1 LQTAPQ
7 KGIEADMRFRA
18 YSVHLFTAAGA
29 SLAMLALLEAA
40 QQDWAMMTIWL
51 TVAFIVDGIDGPLA
65 RRYDVTTNAPVI
77 DGVLLDLIIDFLTY
91 VMIPAY
97 ALYGSGLLPGW
108 PGWLVVLL
116 IPFASSLYFS
126 DTRMK
131 TADKSFRGF
140 PGCWNMVALATLV
153 IVPPPPVIL
162 GIVLVLSAAQFLNLK
177 FVHPVRTARW
187 RFVSLPVA
195 LVWVSSI
202 AYAAWTDFA
211 SNPTLTTVVT
221 VTSIYLLAAGIA
233 QQIIYDRGYAR

>member
-1 LQTAPQ
+1 
-7 KGIEADMRFRA
+7 MRIRA

-65 RRYDVTTNAPVI
+65 RRYGVTENAPII

-97 ALYGSGLLPGW
+97 ALYGSGLMPGW
-108 PGWLVVLL
+108 SGWLVVLL
-116 IPFASSLYFS
+116 IPFASALYFS

-140 PGCWNMVALATLV
+140 PGCWNMVTLALLV
-153 IVPPPPVIL
+153 MVPPWEVIL
-162 GIVLVLSAAQFLNLK
+162 GLVIALSVAQFLDLK

-187 RFVSLPVA
+187 RVVTFPVA
-195 LVWVSSI
+195 VIWTGAI
-202 AYAAWTDFA
+202 AFAAWTGFA
-211 SNPTLTTVVT
+211 PNPLLTSVVT
-221 VTSIYLLAAGIA
+221 VTSLYLLLAGIA
-233 QQIIYDRGYAR
+233 QQVIPARA

>member
-1 LQTAPQ
+1 
-7 KGIEADMRFRA
+7 MRFRA
-18 YSVHLFTAAGA
+18 YSVHLFTAVGA

-97 ALYGSGLLPGW
+97 ALYGSGLMPGW
-108 PGWLVVLL
+108 SGWLVVLL
-116 IPFASSLYFS
+116 IPFASSLYFA

-140 PGCWNMVALATLV
+140 PGCWNMVALAMLV
-153 IVPPPPVIL
+153 IEPPWWVIL
-162 GIVLVLSAAQFLNLK
+162 GLVLALSAAQFLNLK

-187 RFVSLPVA
+187 RFLSLPIAILWVA
-195 LVWVSSI
+195 AI
-202 AYAAWTDFA
+202 AFAAWTGFA
-211 SNPTLTTVVT
+211 PNPALTSVVM
-221 VTSIYLLAAGIA
+221 VTSIYLAVAGIA
-233 QQIIYDRGYAR
+233 QQVIYDRGYAR

>member
-1 LQTAPQ
+1 
-7 KGIEADMRFRA
+7 MRFRA

-40 QQDWAMMTIWL
+40 EQDWAMMTIWL

-108 PGWLVVLL
+108 TGWFVVLL

-140 PGCWNMVALATLV
+140 PGCWNMVALAMLV
-153 IVPPPPVIL
+153 IVPPWWVIL
-162 GIVLVLSAAQFLNLK
+162 GLVVVLSAAQFLNLK

-187 RFVSLPVA
+187 RAVSLPVA
-195 LVWVSSI
+195 LVWTGAI
-202 AYAAWTDFA
+202 ACAAWGGFE
-211 SNPTLTTVVT
+211 SNVILDLIVT
-221 VTSIYLLAAGIA
+221 ATSIYLLSAGIA

>member
-1 LQTAPQ
+1 
-7 KGIEADMRFRA
+7 MRIRA

-65 RRYDVTTNAPVI
+65 RRYSVTENAPII

-108 PGWLVVLL
+108 SGWIVVLL
-116 IPFASSLYFS
+116 IPFASALYFS

-140 PGCWNMVALATLV
+140 PGCWNMVVLALLV
-153 IVPPPPVIL
+153 IVPPWEVIL
-162 GIVLVLSAAQFLNLK
+162 GLVIALCIAQFLNLK

-187 RFVSLPVA
+187 RMVTLPVA
-195 LVWVSSI
+195 LLWTGAI
-202 AYAAWTDFA
+202 AFAAWTGFA
-211 SNPTLTTVVT
+211 PSPLLTGVVT
-221 VTSIYLLAAGIA
+221 ATSVYLLLAGVV
-233 QQIIYDRGYAR
+233 QQLVPVRGQA

>member
-1 LQTAPQ
+1 
-7 KGIEADMRFRA
+7 MRIRA
-18 YSVHLFTAAGA
+18 YSVHLFTAIGA

-65 RRYDVTTNAPVI
+65 RRYDVTENAPII

-108 PGWLVVLL
+108 SGWIVVLL
-116 IPFASSLYFS
+116 IPFASALYFA

-131 TADKSFRGF
+131 TEDKSFRGF
-140 PGCWNMVALATLV
+140 PGCWNMVTLALLV
-153 IVPPPPVIL
+153 IVPPWEVIL
-162 GIVLVLSAAQFLNLK
+162 GLVVALCIAQFLNLK

-187 RFVSLPVA
+187 RWLTLPVA
-195 LVWVSSI
+195 LVWTAAI
-202 AYAAWTDFA
+202 AWAAWIGFA
-211 SNPTLTTVVT
+211 PFPALTAVVT
-221 VTSIYLLAAGIA
+221 ATSVYMLLAGIV
-233 QQIIYDRGYAR
+233 QQLVPARA

>member
-1 LQTAPQ
+1 MT
-7 KGIEADMRFRA
+7 KRA
-18 YSVHLFTAAGA
+18 YSVHLFTAIGA

-51 TVAFIVDGIDGPLA
+51 TVAFVVDGIDGPLA
-65 RRYDVTTNAPVI
+65 RKYAVTENAPNI

-108 PGWLVVLL
+108 SGWIVVLL
-116 IPFASSLYFS
+116 IPFASALYFA

-140 PGCWNMVALATLV
+140 PGCWNMVVLALLV
-153 IVPPPPVIL
+153 IVPPWEVIL
-162 GIVLVLSAAQFLNLK
+162 GLVVALCVAQFLNLK

-187 RFVSLPVA
+187 RWLTLPVA
-195 LVWVSSI
+195 LVWTGAI
-202 AYAAWTDFA
+202 AWAAWIDFA
-211 SNPTLTTVVT
+211 HFPALTAVVT
-221 VTSIYLLAAGIA
+221 ATSVYLLVAGIA
-233 QQIIYDRGYAR
+233 QQLLPARG

>member
-1 LQTAPQ
+1 
-7 KGIEADMRFRA
+7 MRIRA
-18 YSVHLFTAAGA
+18 YSVHLFTAIGA

-65 RRYDVTTNAPVI
+65 RRYSVTENAPII

-108 PGWLVVLL
+108 SGWLVVLL
-116 IPFASSLYFS
+116 IPFGSALYFA

-140 PGCWNMVALATLV
+140 PGCWNMVTLALLV
-153 IVPPPPVIL
+153 IVPPWEVIL
-162 GIVLVLSAAQFLNLK
+162 TLVIALSIAQFLNLK

-187 RFVSLPVA
+187 RVVTLPVA
-195 LVWVSSI
+195 LIWTVAI
-202 AYAAWTDFA
+202 ACAAWTGFDA
-211 SNPTLTTVVT
+211 NPLLTSVVT
-221 VTSIYLLAAGIA
+221 ATSLYLLLAGIA
-233 QQIIYDRGYAR
+233 QQLIPARA

>member
-1 LQTAPQ
+1 
-7 KGIEADMRFRA
+7 MRFRA

-51 TVAFIVDGIDGPLA
+51 TIAFIVDGIDGPLA

-153 IVPPPPVIL
+153 VVPPPSVIL
-162 GIVLVLSAAQFLNLK
+162 GIVLILSAAQFLNLK
-177 FVHPVRTARW
+177 FVHPVRTMRW
-187 RFVSLPVA
+187 RWVSLPVA
-195 LVWVSSI
+195 VVWVTCI

-211 SNPTLTTVVT
+211 SNPVLTTIVT
-221 VTSIYLLAAGIA
+221 ITSIYLLVAGVA
-233 QQIIYDRGYAR
+233 QQVIYDRGYAR

>member
-1 LQTAPQ
+1 
-7 KGIEADMRFRA
+7 MRFRA

-40 QQDWAMMTIWL
+40 EQDWAMMTIWL
-51 TVAFIVDGIDGPLA
+51 TVAFIVDGVDGPLA

-108 PGWLVVLL
+108 SGWLVVLL
-116 IPFASSLYFS
+116 IPFGSALYFS

-140 PGCWNMVALATLV
+140 PGCWNIVALAMLV
-153 IVPPPPVIL
+153 IVPPWEICL
-162 GIVLVLSAAQFLNLK
+162 LLVLVLSAAQFLNLK
-177 FVHPVRTARW
+177 FVHPVRTMRW
-187 RFVSLPVA
+187 RFVTLPMA
-195 LVWVSSI
+195 LVWVSSMGF
-202 AYAAWTDFA
+202 AAWTDFA
-211 SNPTLTTVVT
+211 SNPVLTMVVT
-221 VTSIYLLAAGIA
+221 ATSMYLLFAGVA
-233 QQIIYDRGYAR
+233 QQVIYDRGYAR